1 MHDRVESDLDKKLT
15 LGDADG
21 PDVFVPSLGCKVPS
35 FIDPREDLTTPH
47 ARTRFKRL
55 SYHIPF
61 SMRGEF
67 TPEDWPEDYRAHVE
81 YKTDMAGFVMC
92 SARRE
97 SRDHQKAGTVG
108 PCNMRAT
115 NRTLMCRN
123 HGSALHPA
131 DKKMSGMTIVKVPE
145 RTVNMDRVQQFMQ
158 GLLEPSDLADDE
170 VKGRF
175 VRNNDGV
182 PVKTVK
188 LGMKFEA
195 ILHKEL
201 LRRMNEYLQTKAP
214 RAIEVMY
221 EIADSDVYEAADR
234 IKSAQWLAER
244 VIGKTPDVLVNVDAK
259 ETPFQSILSGI
270 DSGSREDYRKSVNS
284 QREIVREEDN
294 YIDAEIDECDDGHFV
309 EDSSV
314 LDEEDSDSDSIV
326 DVIDEIAEQ
335 RENKKQQ
342 LKEARDRI
350 KKAKSRRYAARA
362 TGANSLEGVPFLL
375 QFKETKEGMRMKLI
389 PSSTAS
395 PAQVD
400 RLVAGS

>member
-1 MHDRVESDLDKKLT
+1 MITAIDDTVKGIT
-15 LGDADG
+15 LGEADG
-21 PDVFVPSLGCKVPS
+21 PMRFIPQFGFEVPTYVNPRNDLVPKHALGK
-35 FIDPREDLTTPH
+35 
-47 ARTRFKRL
+47 FKRL
-55 SYHIPF
+55 DFHVPFRYRGNFKPEQWPKEFRQHVSY
-61 SMRGEF
+61 R
-67 TPEDWPEDYRAHVE
+67 
-81 YKTDMAGFVMC
+81 TDTAGYVMC
-92 SARRE
+92 EATSQSGETCKARAV
-97 SRDHQKAGTVG
+97 SRMQT
-108 PCNMRAT
+108 
-115 NRTLMCRN
+115 CRN
-123 HGSALHPA
+123 HGALHPA
-131 DKKMSGMTIVKVPE
+131 DKKISGSTMTGESGMPLDRLAKL
-145 RTVNMDRVQQFMQ
+145 DRVQLFMQ
-158 GLLEPSDLADDE
+158 GMIAPEDLDDDE

-175 VRNNDGV
+175 VRDSNGI